1 MTNLRT
7 SNIAGLGVLFL
18 TLGMAPGAL
27 PGQNPEQNS
36 PKTAKPSTTVAPAD
50 ATDQACTN
58 LKAAAE
64 QFGIE
69 MRINGQELQKEAAAL
84 QERLSKE
91 AVMSSPELAK
101 LRNLSAQIDGKQSE
115 FAANAQELAARAQE
129 LASPAQDKASSLF
142 DRAQDLVISSDD
154 GGGWLGVQIAEVTP
168 ENSKDLKLSAVR
180 GVVVKDVEPDSP
192 AAKAGLKEN
201 DVITQYDGQKVEGT
215 VQFRRL
221 VRETPA
227 GHTVALTV
235 SHDGAVEN
243 IDVELGE
250 RGAFFEK
257 KMQGKMRDFGG
268 LQTFTMP
275 NPELNLSGPMG
286 FTLMDNHTP
295 VLGIS
300 AEDLTGQLGAY
311 FGAPD
316 DTGILVREVRS
327 GTPAEKAGLKAG
339 DVIVQLDG
347 KPVHTLTEL
356 RDALRDKADQKNATL
371 SILRKGAAMN
381 VSVAIEKPRQM
392 ESLQM
397 FRQAQL

>member
-1 MTNLRT
+1 
-7 SNIAGLGVLFL
+7 
-18 TLGMAPGAL
+18 
-27 PGQNPEQNS
+27 
-36 PKTAKPSTTVAPAD
+36 
-50 ATDQACTN
+50 
-58 LKAAAE
+58 
-64 QFGIE
+64 
-69 MRINGQELQKEAAAL
+69 
-84 QERLSKE
+84 
-91 AVMSSPELAK
+91 
-101 LRNLSAQIDGKQSE
+101 
-115 FAANAQELAARAQE
+115 
-129 LASPAQDKASSLF
+129 
-142 DRAQDLVISSDD
+142 
-154 GGGWLGVQIAEVTP
+154 
-168 ENSKDLKLSAVR
+168 
-180 GVVVKDVEPDSP
+180 
-192 AAKAGLKEN
+192 LKEN